1 MADKMKEYLNKIKEY
16 LNKAKEYLKKI
27 DLSKLKNIDFSKL
40 KKIDF
45 SKLKNID
52 FSKLKE
58 IDRSKIKKNYI
69 WILVGILIVVL
80 ILAKTIGKI
89 TSAIFKAKEV
99 KEMVEFME
107 TVPVKVYKVKKM
119 DFKDT
124 LPVLGRIEGFKEID
138 LKFDSKGVIE
148 SFNFEEGERILE
160 GDIITSLDQKDA
172 LLKLKY
178 AAIELEK
185 MQKLYDLGGVDK
197 LALEQKKL
205 EYESAKRDLEK
216 TNIYA
221 PTDGYLGSKEK
232 HAGTFVTSQDKV
244 GIFVDFSEVY
254 ASFGV
259 IEEDSPKMELGQT
272 AEIYLDAYPGAT
284 YEGTVDMISPM
295 IEGRTRTQNVKIE
308 LDNEE
313 NKLKPGMFARAI
325 INTYEKRDALIIPA
339 ASFKKKGNQY
349 FVYIVHRDT
358 EAEEAAEGEVGE
370 TGSVE
375 EREIEIGYLTY
386 DMAEVDKGLKEGE
399 LIIREL
405 HQEFKDKDKVEITEV
420 QETIF

>member
-1 MADKMKEYLNKIKEY
+1 
-16 LNKAKEYLKKI
+16 
-27 DLSKLKNIDFSKL
+27 
-40 KKIDF
+40 
-45 SKLKNID
+45 
-52 FSKLKE
+52 
-58 IDRSKIKKNYI
+58 
-69 WILVGILIVVL
+69 